1 MRVFHVELSRNVL
14 DEGLHSPGTAPD
26 AHKLGKRKKK
36 VFFLINILIV
46 LFWFFSR
53 KTRKSITLT
62 SPNMAGR
69 SWVEV
74 PKLKW

>member
-14 DEGLHSPGTAPD
+14 NEGLHSPGTAPD
-26 AHKLGKRKKK
+26 AHKLEKRKIKTED
-36 VFFLINILIV
+36 FLPDKH
-46 LFWFFSR
+46 F
-53 KTRKSITLT
+53 KSFLQETNKIITLT